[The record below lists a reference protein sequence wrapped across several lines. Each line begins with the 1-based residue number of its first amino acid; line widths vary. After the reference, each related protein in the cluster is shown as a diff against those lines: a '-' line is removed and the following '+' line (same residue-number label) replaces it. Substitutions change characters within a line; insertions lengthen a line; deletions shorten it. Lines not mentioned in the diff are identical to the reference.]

1 MGKGTVKLTIFER
14 NAAIFMAFVCAISL
28 LAVTSWL
35 FNQPIL
41 ASLSS
46 EYILMSPV
54 TALIFLGLCS
64 TWRISP
70 KVFQSILVRV
80 GMDYG

>member
-46 EYILMSPV
+46 EYIPRAPA
-54 TALIFLGLCS
+54 TALIFLGLCG
-64 TWRISP
+64 TWFILP
-70 KVFQSILVRV
+70 KVFPSILVRV
-80 GMDYG
+80 RMDY